1 MTTVILV
8 LLCLAIAGRELYL
21 ASDKRLPQAQADV
34 RELRAQLSELVKR
47 HEALK
52 TEVAAAAEPSGIPIP
67 QPLPDGASAE
77 ILDRLET
84 FSGRIDRLEKE
95 TADLAGE
102 LAGLGLDREAQHAL
116 ARSLDTVEQDVHE
129 LHREML
135 ERVDREEG
143 VVPGLLLSEEGEAE
157 ALLADAY
164 ERCAAEWG
172 LRVRVRDQRSP
183 QAADGSYL
191 GTVYYLSGRR
201 ADDLAEDLLTQ
212 VRTLINAEDP
222 GALSALLGELAHLR
236 GGGIARFGRFA
247 VVRTGSTLLC
257 GVLPGEAPAAEPW
270 ELAGRLRELP
280 DDRRADL
287 SWLRPDE

>member
-47 HEALK
+47 HEALRS
-52 TEVAAAAEPSGIPIP
+52 EVAAAAEPSGIPIP

-77 ILDRLET
+77 IFDRLEA
-84 FSGRIDRLEKE
+84 FSGRVDRLEKE

-116 ARSLDTVEQDVHE
+116 ARSLDTVEQDVRE

-143 VVPGLLLSEEGEAE
+143 VVPGILLSEEGEAE

-183 QAADGSYL
+183 LVADGSYL
-191 GTVYYLSGRR
+191 GAVYHLSGRR
-201 ADDLAEDLLTQ
+201 SDAVAEDLLAQ
-212 VRTLINAEDP
+212 VTTLVDADDP
-222 GALSALLGELAHLR
+222 GALSALVSELAHLR
-236 GGGIARFGRFA
+236 GGGIARFGRFT
-247 VVRTGSTLLC
+247 VVRTPSTLLC
-257 GVLPGEAPAAEPW
+257 GILPDEAPAEPW

-280 DDRRADL
+280 EDRRADL
-287 SWLRPDE
+287 SRFLTDE

>member
-34 RELRAQLSELVKR
+34 RDLRARLAELAER
-47 HEALK
+47 HDALK
-52 TEVAAAAEPSGIPIP
+52 SEVEAAAERSGVPIP
-67 QPLPDGASAE
+67 RPAPDGASAE
-77 ILDRLET
+77 VIDRLEA

-116 ARSLDTVEQDVHE
+116 ARSLDTVEQDVRE

-143 VVPGLLLSEEGEAE
+143 IVPGVLLSEEGEAE

-164 ERCAAEWG
+164 ERCAAECG
-172 LRVRVRDQRSP
+172 LQVRVRDQRSP

-201 ADDLAEDLLTQ
+201 PDTLAEDLLAQ
-212 VRTLINAEDP
+212 VRSLVDAHGP
-222 GALSALLGELAHLR
+222 GPLSALLGELAHLR
-236 GGGIARFGRFA
+236 GGGIARFGPFS
-247 VVRTGSTLLC
+247 VVRTSNALLC
-257 GVLPGEAPAAEPW
+257 GILPDDAPAEPW
-270 ELAGRLRELP
+270 QLAARLRELP

-287 SWLRPDE
+287 SWLRSDA

>member
-34 RELRAQLSELVKR
+34 RDLRAQLAELAER
-47 HEALK
+47 HDALK
-52 TEVAAAAEPSGIPIP
+52 SRVDAAAERSGIPIP
-67 QPLPDGASAE
+67 RPAADGASTE
-77 ILDRLET
+77 VIDRLEA
-84 FSGRIDRLEKE
+84 FSGRVDRLEKE

-116 ARSLDTVEQDVHE
+116 ARSLDTVEQDVRE
-129 LHREML
+129 LHRDML

-143 VVPGLLLSEEGEAE
+143 IVPGVLLSEEGEAE

-164 ERCAAEWG
+164 ERCAAECG
-172 LRVRVRDQRSP
+172 MRVRVRDQRSP

-201 ADDLAEDLLTQ
+201 SDTLAEDLLSQ
-212 VRTLINAEDP
+212 VGSLIDAQAP
-222 GALSALLGELAHLR
+222 GPLSALLGELAHLR
-236 GGGIARFGRFA
+236 GGGIARFGAFT
-247 VVRTGSTLLC
+247 VVRTSSALLC
-257 GVLPGEAPAAEPW
+257 GVLQDDAPAEPW
-270 ELAGRLRELP
+270 QLAARLRELP

-287 SWLRPDE
+287 SWVRPEE